1 MKTAQMIVRAAA
13 LYNLGG
19 AAAFLTPGVLELPGI
34 APPAAL
40 WLWLPSIFGCFVAVV
55 LWFSARDLD
64 TYGAFPYWNGV
75 FRLSFV
81 VAVFAFDLGSVG
93 AFITYLALG
102 DLVLAVATI
111 ASVKAATRRTHRQ
124 LLTNT

>member
-1 MKTAQMIVRAAA
+1 MT
-13 LYNLGG
+13 
-19 AAAFLTPGVLELPGI
+19 
-34 APPAAL
+34 PPAAL
-40 WLWLPSIFGCFVAVV
+40 WLWLPSLFGCFAAVV
-55 LWFSARDLD
+55 LWFSARDLE

-81 VAVFAFDLGSVG
+81 VAVFAFDLASVG
-93 AFITYLALG
+93 GFITYLALG

-111 ASVKAATRRTHRQ
+111 ASVKAATRKTHQR